1 MNRCEEKNKN
11 FVSVIAKN
19 RNIKYNKYQRKNKEK
34 KGNGKSNRW
43 KPCSCT
49 HTHTHS

>member
-19 RNIKYNKYQRKNKEK
+19 KNIKYNKYQRKIKEK
-34 KGNGKSNRW
+34 KGNEKSNR
-43 KPCSCT
+43 
-49 HTHTHS
+49 